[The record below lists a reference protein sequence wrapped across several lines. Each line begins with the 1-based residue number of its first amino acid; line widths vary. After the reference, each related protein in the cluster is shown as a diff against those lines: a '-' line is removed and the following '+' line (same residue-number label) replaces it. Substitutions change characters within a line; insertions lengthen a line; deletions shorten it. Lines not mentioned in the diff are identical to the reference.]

1 MIRTDSKII
10 QRSFEYHYLFW
21 AISNCTGTV
30 GVKCVHLFKKW
41 IYLVHSNSD
50 SGLSYHV
57 PAWVFTFMVV
67 VLTLNGN
74 TSSCEDVSNPRKM
87 LMSWNSPWLIHIV
100 SDVVVNCF
108 FFFSAYSTLQWYA
121 VIPVWWYGSGYFCIT
136 WLDHQMLTWVFSG
149 IISGQCTNHANWYCF
164 QSGSFLSPI
173 CEK

>member
-10 QRSFEYHYLFW
+10 QRSFEYRYLFW

-108 FFFSAYSTLQWYA
+108 FFFFQLTVHSSGMLLYQYGGMA
-121 VIPVWWYGSGYFCIT
+121 VVTSVS
-136 WLDHQMLTWVFSG
+136 LD
-149 IISGQCTNHANWYCF
+149 
-164 QSGSFLSPI
+164 
-173 CEK
+173 